1 MKTLCSVPA
10 KLILSG
16 EHAVL
21 YQCPALSMAIDLPTH
36 CQCEYT
42 PSTLFSVTIELVNF
56 GQKHCFPYEIWQ
68 KMCIEMECRY
78 LLFQQQSAAIQSV
91 LTKPIDLILIT
102 LFHFEEL
109 CPLKLGDWQF
119 KIHSEAYIGRGLG
132 SSAAVILSLLA
143 SLIKHHNFNLSDDA
157 LLALARRIECRQ
169 HGKSSGID
177 PATLIYGGLLQ
188 YQSNLPIQRVNSQK
202 LNAWLIDTGKPLSTT
217 GQCVE
222 QVRQEWA
229 DNKTCWK
236 GFKKVTRKLV
246 EAWSEKDSLKLKKWV
261 RKNQQLLFKL
271 GVVPAKVQSFID
283 QLESQYHAAAKIC
296 GAGSVSGDNAGMVL
310 CISEN
315 PPYALCETYGYKCLP
330 LRLQTKG
337 IECSVIESEK
347 NA

>member
-36 CQCEYT
+36 CECEYT
-42 PSTLFSVTIELVNF
+42 PNTQSSVTIELVNF
-56 GQKHCFPYEIWQ
+56 QQKHCFPYEIWQ
-68 KMCIEMECRY
+68 KMCIGMECRY
-78 LLFQQQSAAIQSV
+78 RLFQHQSGAIQSV
-91 LTKPIDLILIT
+91 LTKPVDLILNT

-109 CPLKLGDWQF
+109 CPLKLGDWRF
-119 KIHSEAYIGRGLG
+119 KIHSEVYIGRGLG
-132 SSAAVILSLLA
+132 SSAAVILSLLT

-157 LLALARRIECRQ
+157 LLALAQRIECRQ

-177 PATLIYGGLLQ
+177 PATLIFGGLLQ

-222 QVRQEWA
+222 HVKQEWA

-246 EAWSEKDSLKLKKWV
+246 EAWAEEDSLKFKKWI

-283 QLESQYHAAAKIC
+283 ELENQYHAAAKIC

-315 PPYALCETYGYKCLP
+315 PPYALCETYGYECLP
-330 LRLQTKG
+330 LHLQTKG
-337 IECSVIESEK
+337 IECDVIESEK
-347 NA
+347 KT

>member
-21 YQCPALSMAIDLPTH
+21 YQCPALSMAIDLPTF
-36 CQCEYT
+36 CECEYT
-42 PSTLFSVTIELVNF
+42 PNALFSITIELVNF
-56 GQKHCFPYEIWQ
+56 QQKHCFPYDLWQ
-68 KMCIEMECRY
+68 KMAIEIESRY
-78 LLFQQQSAAIQSV
+78 RLFEQRSGAIQAV
-91 LTKPIDLILIT
+91 LTKPIDLILNT

-109 CPLKLGDWQF
+109 CPLKFGDWQF
-119 KIHSEAYIGRGLG
+119 KIHSEANIGRGLG
-132 SSAAVILSLLA
+132 SSAAVILSLLT
-143 SLIKHHNFNLSDDA
+143 SLIKQHNFNLSDDA
-157 LLALARRIECRQ
+157 LLALAQRIECRQ

-188 YQSNLPIQRVNSQK
+188 YQSNLPIQRVNPQK

-222 QVRQEWA
+222 QVKQEWA

-236 GFKKVTRKLV
+236 GFNKVTRTVV
-246 EAWSEKDSLKLKKWV
+246 EAWSEEDSLGFKKAI
-261 RKNQQLLFKL
+261 RKNQKLLFKL
-271 GVVPAKVQSFID
+271 GVVPAKVQGFID
-283 QLESQYHAAAKIC
+283 RLESQHHAAAKIC

-315 PPYALCETYGYKCLP
+315 PPYALCETYGYECLP
-330 LRLQTKG
+330 LNLQTKG
-337 IECSVIESEK
+337 IECNVIESSK
-347 NA
+347 IS